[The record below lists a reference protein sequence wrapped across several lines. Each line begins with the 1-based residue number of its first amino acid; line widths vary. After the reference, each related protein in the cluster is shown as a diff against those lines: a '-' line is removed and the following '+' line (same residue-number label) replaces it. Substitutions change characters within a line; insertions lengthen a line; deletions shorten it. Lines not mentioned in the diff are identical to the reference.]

1 MMRRL
6 KSKNLARSYPR
17 QSPVARGRPCT
28 RPQIRLSREDDPVGN
43 FKIRHGGTRCGEHN
57 KINTTAEFNKINIA
71 LVDLVAVF
79 TEEAYKICKNGQIA
93 RLIALKSLQE
103 YVKRNT
109 DNIKIVL

>member
-6 KSKNLARSYPR
+6 KSKNLDRSYPG
-17 QSPVARGRPCT
+17 Q
-28 RPQIRLSREDDPVGN
+28 
-43 FKIRHGGTRCGEHN
+43 TRCGKHDR
-57 KINTTAEFNKINIA
+57 ISTTAEFNGNNIA
-71 LVDLVAVF
+71 LADLVTVF

>member
-6 KSKNLARSYPR
+6 KSRNLARSYSR
-17 QSPVARGRPCT
+17 Q
-28 RPQIRLSREDDPVGN
+28 
-43 FKIRHGGTRCGEHN
+43 TRCGEYN
-57 KINTTAEFNKINIA
+57 KISATAEFNEKNIA
-71 LVDLVAVF
+71 LADLVAVF

-109 DNIKIVL
+109 DNTKIVL